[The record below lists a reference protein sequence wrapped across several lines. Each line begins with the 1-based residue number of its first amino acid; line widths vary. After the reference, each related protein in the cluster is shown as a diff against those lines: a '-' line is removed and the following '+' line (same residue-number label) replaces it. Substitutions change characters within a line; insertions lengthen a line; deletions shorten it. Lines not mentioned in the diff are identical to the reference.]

1 MSEVAPLVE
10 HAQRSA
16 HDSEQREPT
25 TERPV
30 PHSPLVRRNAMLVK
44 SLDSRVAVH
53 HPATLRTTQRGEQRA
68 VEEALCS
75 CVQARAT
82 PTIPARR
89 GYRVVPLIVRGRRS
103 RVL

>member
-1 MSEVAPLVE
+1 M
-10 HAQRSA
+10 
-16 HDSEQREPT
+16 HDHLFLSTQIIHPA
-25 TERPV
+25 
-30 PHSPLVRRNAMLVK
+30 PHSTLVRRNVMLVK

-53 HPATLRTTQRGEQRA
+53 PPASLRTTQRGEQRA